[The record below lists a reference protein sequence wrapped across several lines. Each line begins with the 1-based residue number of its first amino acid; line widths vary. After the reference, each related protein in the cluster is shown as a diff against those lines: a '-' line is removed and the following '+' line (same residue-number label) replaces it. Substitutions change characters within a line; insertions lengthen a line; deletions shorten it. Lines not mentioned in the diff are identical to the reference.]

1 MTDTSGLSEL
11 RKQIMWNRLIAIVEE
26 QAQTL
31 LRTAFSPIVRECGD
45 LSAGVFDLRGRM
57 LAQAVTGTPGHI
69 NSMAVSVGHFIDA
82 FPLPAMR
89 EGDVYITNDPW
100 MGTGHRNDFVVTTPV
115 FRRGKLV
122 ALFSCTSHLTD
133 IGGIGFGPDGTDVFM
148 EALGI
153 PFLKLFDR
161 GAINE
166 TLVAIVKD
174 NTRLPVECEGDLYS
188 LANCNEIGARRLV
201 EMLDEFGLEDIEGL
215 ANHVIDSSRNAVLTA
230 IGKLPKG
237 SWTNTMTVDGYDEP
251 VVLAAKLTIREDGIT
266 VNYDGTS
273 PQSRRGIN
281 VPATYTAAYTMFGLA
296 SALAPEVPN
305 NAGSL
310 APFTVTAPP
319 GSILNAQRPAPVMS
333 RHVIGQML
341 PDVAFGCL
349 RQVLP
354 DKVPAE
360 GTSCLWNIILVGH
373 NPSTEQQFVSAIVT
387 NGGTGARPTKD
398 GLSATAYPSGVRG
411 SPIEVV
417 EATTPLLFWKKQFR
431 AGSGGAGR
439 YRGGHGLEIEIENRS
454 GQNLILQ
461 AAFDR
466 VLNPARGRDG
476 GRDGERGSLSLKSVG
491 IKLKGK
497 GAQDIPASERLV
509 VHTPG
514 GAGLGNPD
522 ERDIALVERD
532 LRDGLVSSA
541 QIANDY
547 RISLKAADS
556 VVQTTGP
563 QSKVVALSQR

>member
-1 MTDTSGLSEL
+1 MTDLSGLSEL

-45 LSAGVFDLRGRM
+45 LSAGVFDLQGRM

-69 NSMAVSVGHFIDA
+69 NSMAVSVGHFINA
-82 FPLPAMR
+82 FPLSTMR

-115 FRRGKLV
+115 FHRGKLV

-133 IGGIGFGPDGTDVFM
+133 IGGIGFGPDATDVYM

-161 GAINE
+161 GVRNE
-166 TLVAIVKD
+166 TLIAIVKD

-201 EMLDEFGLEDIEGL
+201 EMLEEFGLADIEGL
-215 ANHVIDSSRNAVLTA
+215 ANHVVESSREAVLAA
-230 IGKLPKG
+230 IRKLPNG
-237 SWTNTMTVDGYDEP
+237 SWSNTMTVDGYDEP
-251 VVLAAKLTIREDGIT
+251 VTLAAKLTISDEGIA
-266 VNYDGTS
+266 VDYAGTS
-273 PQSRRGIN
+273 AQSRRGIN

-296 SALAPEVPN
+296 SALVPEVPS

-319 GSILNAQRPAPVMS
+319 GSILNAQRPAAVMS
-333 RHVIGQML
+333 RHIIGQML

-349 RQVLP
+349 RQALP
-354 DKVPAE
+354 EKVPAE
-360 GTSCLWNIILVGH
+360 GTSCLWNLIMVGGD
-373 NPSTEQQFVSAIVT
+373 PATEDQFVSTIVT

-417 EATTPLLFWKKQFR
+417 EATTPLVFWKKQFR

-454 GQNLILQ
+454 NQPLILQ

-466 VLNPARGRDG
+466 VLYPARGRDG
-476 GRDGERGSLSLKSVG
+476 GHDGERGSLLLRSAG
-491 IKLKGK
+491 TKLKGK
-497 GAQDIPASERLV
+497 GAQEVPAGERLV

-514 GAGLGNPD
+514 GAGLGKPT
-522 ERDIALVERD
+522 ERDKALIERD
-532 LRDGLVSSA
+532 LRDELVSPA
-541 QIANDY
+541 QIASDY
-547 RISLKAADS
+547 GIALQAAE
-556 VVQTTGP
+556 
-563 QSKVVALSQR
+563 

>member
-1 MTDTSGLSEL
+1 MTELSGLSEL

-26 QAQTL
+26 QAQAL

-45 LSAGVFDLRGRM
+45 LSAGVFDLQGRM

-69 NSMAVSVGHFIDA
+69 NSMAVSVGHFIKA
-82 FPLPAMR
+82 FPLPSMR

-115 FRRGKLV
+115 FHRGKLV

-133 IGGIGFGPDGTDVFM
+133 IGGIGFGPDGTDVYM
-148 EALGI
+148 EALGV

-161 GAINE
+161 GVLNE
-166 TLVAIVKD
+166 TLMAIVKD

-201 EMLDEFGLEDIEGL
+201 EMLQEFGLGDVDAL
-215 ANHVIDSSRNAVLTA
+215 ADHVVESSRNAVLAA
-230 IGKLPKG
+230 IAKLPKG
-237 SWTNTMTVDGYDEP
+237 SWRNTMTVDGYEEP
-251 VVLAAKLTIREDGIT
+251 VRLAAKLTISQDGIA
-266 VNYDGTS
+266 VDYAGTS
-273 PQSRRGIN
+273 AQSRRGIN
-281 VPATYTAAYTMFGLA
+281 VPMTYTAAYTMFGLA
-296 SALAPEVPN
+296 SALVPEVPN

-319 GSILNAQRPAPVMS
+319 GSILNAQRPAAVMS

-341 PDVAFGCL
+341 PDVVFGCL
-349 RQVLP
+349 RQALP

-360 GTSCLWNIILVGH
+360 GTSCLWNLIMVGH
-373 NPSTEQQFVSAIVT
+373 DPATQRQFVSTIVT

-417 EATTPLLFWKKQFR
+417 EAMMPLLFWKKQFR

-454 GQNLILQ
+454 GRSLTLQ

-466 VLNPARGRDG
+466 ILHPARGLDG
-476 GRDGERGSLSLKSVG
+476 GHDGERGQLLLKSTAMP
-491 IKLKGK
+491 LKGK
-497 GAQDIPASERLV
+497 GAQEVPAGEHLI

-514 GAGLGNPD
+514 GAGLGKPTL
-522 ERDIALVERD
+522 RDKALVERD
-532 LRDGLVSSA
+532 LRDGLVSPA
-541 QIANDY
+541 QIASDY
-547 RISLKAADS
+547 GIALRAAE
-556 VVQTTGP
+556 
-563 QSKVVALSQR
+563 

>member
-1 MTDTSGLSEL
+1 MTELSGLSEL
-11 RKQIMWNRLIAIVEE
+11 RRQIMWNRLIAIVEE

-31 LRTAFSPIVRECGD
+31 LRTAFSQIVRECGD

-82 FPLPAMR
+82 FPLPSMR

-115 FRRGKLV
+115 FHRGSLV

-133 IGGIGFGPDGTDVFM
+133 IGGIGFGPDATDVYM

-153 PFLKLFDR
+153 PFLRLFDR
-161 GAINE
+161 GVLNE
-166 TLVAIVKD
+166 TLMAIVKD
-174 NTRLPVECEGDLYS
+174 NTRLPVECEGDIYS

-201 EMLDEFGLEDIEGL
+201 EMLDEFDLEDIEAL
-215 ANHVIDSSRNAVLTA
+215 ADHIVDSSREAVLA
-230 IGKLPKG
+230 VIRELPKG
-237 SWTNTMTVDGYDEP
+237 TWTNTMTVDGYDEP
-251 VVLAAKLTIREDGIT
+251 VTLAAKLTISEDGIS
-266 VNYDGTS
+266 VDYEGTS
-273 PQSRRGIN
+273 AQARRGIN

-296 SALAPEVPN
+296 SALVPEVPN

-310 APFTVTAPP
+310 APFRVTAPR

-333 RHVIGQML
+333 RHIIGQML
-341 PDVAFGCL
+341 PDVVFGCL
-349 RQVLP
+349 RQALP
-354 DKVPAE
+354 EKVPAE
-360 GTSCLWNIILVGH
+360 GTSCLWNLIMVGH
-373 NPSTEQQFVSAIVT
+373 DPTTERQFVSTIVT

-417 EATTPLLFWKKQFR
+417 EATMPLLFWKKQFR

-439 YRGGHGLEIEIENRS
+439 YRGGHGLEIEVENRS
-454 GQNLILQ
+454 GTTMILQ

-466 VLNPARGRDG
+466 ILNPARGRDG
-476 GRDGERGSLSLKSVG
+476 GHDGERGSVSLKSAG
-491 IKLKGK
+491 TKLKGK
-497 GAQDIPASERLV
+497 GAQDIPAGERLV

-514 GAGLGNPD
+514 GAGLGDPSL
-522 ERDIALVERD
+522 RDAALVARD
-532 LRDGLVSSA
+532 LRDELVSSA
-541 QIANDY
+541 QIASDY
-547 RISLKAADS
+547 GISLKAAE
-556 VVQTTGP
+556 
-563 QSKVVALSQR
+563 

>member
-1 MTDTSGLSEL
+1 MTDLSGLSEL

-26 QAQTL
+26 QAQAL

-45 LSAGVFDLRGRM
+45 LSAGVFDLQGRM

-69 NSMAVSVGHFIDA
+69 NSMAVSVGHFIRA
-82 FPLPAMR
+82 FPLPTMR

-115 FRRGKLV
+115 FHRGKLV

-133 IGGIGFGPDGTDVFM
+133 IGGIGFGPDGTDVYM

-161 GAINE
+161 GVLNE
-166 TLVAIVKD
+166 TLMAIVKD

-201 EMLDEFGLEDIEGL
+201 EMLQEFGLCDVDAL
-215 ANHVIDSSRNAVLTA
+215 ADHVVESSRNAVLAA
-230 IGKLPKG
+230 IAKLPKG
-237 SWTNTMTVDGYDEP
+237 SWRNTMTVDGYEEP
-251 VVLAAKLTIREDGIT
+251 VRLAAKLTISQDGIA
-266 VNYDGTS
+266 VDYAGTS
-273 PQSRRGIN
+273 AQSRRGIN
-281 VPATYTAAYTMFGLA
+281 VPMTYTAAYTMFGLA
-296 SALAPEVPN
+296 SALVPEVPN

-319 GSILNAQRPAPVMS
+319 GSILNAQRPAAVMS

-341 PDVAFGCL
+341 PDVVFGCL
-349 RQVLP
+349 RQALP

-360 GTSCLWNIILVGH
+360 GTSCLWNLIMVGQDQA
-373 NPSTEQQFVSAIVT
+373 TERQFVSTIVT

-417 EATTPLLFWKKQFR
+417 EAMMPLLFWKKQFR

-454 GQNLILQ
+454 GRSLILQ

-466 VLNPARGRDG
+466 ILHPARGRDG
-476 GRDGERGSLSLKSVG
+476 GHDGERGQLLLKSTAMP
-491 IKLKGK
+491 LKGK
-497 GAQDIPASERLV
+497 GAQEIPAGERLI

-514 GAGLGNPD
+514 GAGLGKPAL
-522 ERDIALVERD
+522 RDKALVERD
-532 LRDGLVSSA
+532 LRDGLVSPA
-541 QIANDY
+541 QIASDY
-547 RISLKAADS
+547 GIAQRAAE
-556 VVQTTGP
+556 
-563 QSKVVALSQR
+563 

>member
-1 MTDTSGLSEL
+1 MTDRSGLSGL
-11 RKQIMWNRLIAIVEE
+11 RIQIMWNRLIAIVEE

-45 LSAGVFDLRGRM
+45 LSAGVFDLEGRM

-69 NSMAVSVGHFIDA
+69 NSMAVSVGHFIAA
-82 FPLPAMR
+82 FPLTTMR

-100 MGTGHRNDFVVTTPV
+100 LGTGHRNDFVVTTPV
-115 FRRGKLV
+115 FHRGKLV

-133 IGGIGFGPDGTDVFM
+133 IGGIGFGPDATDVFM
-148 EALGI
+148 EALGL

-161 GAINE
+161 GVLNE
-166 TLVAIVKD
+166 TLIAIVKE

-201 EMLDEFGLEDIEGL
+201 EMLEEFGLDDIEAL
-215 ANHVIDSSRNAVLTA
+215 ADHVVDSSREAVLTA
-230 IGKLPKG
+230 IRKLPEG
-237 SWTNTMTVDGYDEP
+237 SWANVMTVDGYEGP
-251 VVLAAKLTIREDGIT
+251 VTLAAKLTIHRDGI
-266 VNYDGTS
+266 VVDYSGTS
-273 PQSRRGIN
+273 AQSRRGIN

-296 SALAPEVPN
+296 SALVPEVPN

-319 GSILNAQRPAPVMS
+319 GSILNAQRPAAVMS

-341 PDVAFGCL
+341 PDVVFGCL
-349 RQVLP
+349 RQALP

-360 GTSCLWNIILVGH
+360 GTSCLWNIIMVGRD
-373 NPSTEQQFVSAIVT
+373 PATERQFVSTIVT

-417 EATTPLLFWKKQFR
+417 EAMMPLLFWRKQFR

-454 GQNLILQ
+454 GSALILQ

-476 GRDGERGSLSLKSVG
+476 GADGERGALFLKGSG
-491 IKLKGK
+491 AKLKGK
-497 GAQDIPASERLV
+497 GAQDIPAGERLV

-514 GAGLGNPD
+514 GAGLGDPAS
-522 ERDIALVERD
+522 RDHSLVERD
-532 LRDGLVSSA
+532 LRDGLVSPA
-541 QIANDY
+541 QLAGDY
-547 RISLKAADS
+547 RISLKAAE
-556 VVQTTGP
+556 
-563 QSKVVALSQR
+563 